1 MDSLYLAAK
10 SDLASLK
17 AEVDKLDIDRLIAP
31 PADSSTTSNVADN
44 NVTKK
49 TVYNKLINKVNAIV
63 ISGIVLSI

>member
-10 SDLASLK
+10 SDLASWK
-17 AEVDKLDIDRLIAP
+17 DEVDKLDIGRLIAP
-31 PADSSTTSNVADN
+31 RADSSTTSNVADN

-49 TVYNKLINKVNAIV
+49 TVYNKLINKVNAID

>member
-17 AEVDKLDIDRLIAP
+17 AEVDKLDIDRLTAP

-49 TVYNKLINKVNAIV
+49 TVYNKLINKVNAID